1 MTFKEFADKGL
12 WCNDCPIKKASLCS
26 YGSTGGFDDPPCSF
40 ADLDQ
45 DMDEWIKEKNEQIR
59 QYEERESK
67 RLQKER
73 EEQRKRAEINAK
85 KRERQKAME
94 SYCHK
99 ELTAYKET
107 QEALNAINA
116 RIENAETK
124 ADIINYANELFGYTD
139 MVVVPEKLY
148 KAKDECEKLF
158 NEAEGLYKAKRKEF
172 NRQYNGGK

>member
-1 MTFKEFADKGL
+1 MINLSDV
-12 WCNDCPIKKASLCS
+12 KKITIEI
-26 YGSTGGFDDPPCSF
+26 GK
-40 ADLDQ
+40 

-67 RLQKER
+67 KLQKER
-73 EEQRKRAEINAK
+73 EKEKERAEINAK
-85 KRERQKAME
+85 RRERQKAME

-107 QEALNAINA
+107 QKALNAINA

-124 ADIINYANELFGYTD
+124 ADIINYTNEFFGYTD
-139 MVVVPEKLY
+139 RVSVAEKLY

-172 NRQYNGGK
+172 NKKYSGCRYVK